1 MQYYI
6 NLNGQ
11 TIGPMNESQ
20 MMAYPV
26 VPDTLVSCEGE
37 AWAPLYTFPQLMQAL
52 HMKGGSTM
60 GQNEINSKKTMCGIL
75 AILVGTLG
83 IQYFVIG
90 KTAAGFITILLS
102 IVTCGLWGVVTLI
115 QGILMLCM
123 SDSDFKRKY
132 IDSTSTL
139 PLF

>member
-11 TIGPMNESQ
+11 TIGPMNEHQ
-20 MMAYPV
+20 VMAYSVNQNTPI
-26 VPDTLVSCEGE
+26 SKEGGD
-37 AWAPLYTFPQLMQAL
+37 WQPLYTYPELMQL
-52 HMKGGSTM
+52 LQQKSNFSGGASEV
-60 GQNEINSKKTMCGIL
+60 NNKKVLCGIL

-83 IQYFVIG
+83 VQYFVLG
-90 KTAAGFITILLS
+90 KTAGGIITILLS
-102 IVTCGLWGVVTLI
+102 IVSCGLWGVVTLI

-123 SDSDFKRKY
+123 SDEEFERKY
-132 IDSTSTL
+132 INSTSTL

>member
-11 TIGPMNESQ
+11 TIGPMTQEQ
-20 MMAYPV
+20 MMAYNVTQDTPV
-26 VPDTLVSCEGE
+26 SKGGE
-37 AWAPLYTFPQLMQAL
+37 AWAPLYTFPELMQAL
-52 HMKGGSTM
+52 QTSPSTIM
-60 GQNEINSKKTMCGIL
+60 SQSDLNSKKILCGVL
-75 AILVGTLG
+75 AILVGSLG
-83 IQYFVIG
+83 IQYFVLG
-90 KTAAGFITILLS
+90 KVAGGLITILLS
-102 IVTCGLWGVVTLI
+102 IVTCGLWSIVTFV

-123 SDSDFKRKY
+123 PDAEFKRKY